1 MVKIAAYL
9 SVIALLVG
17 CGGDSKQ
24 GSDVE
29 TSGVSESEIR
39 IGTHTDLSGPVAIWG
54 VSVTNGAR
62 LRFSEINEAGGVH
75 DRQIRFIVGTP
86 YIAKAI
92 SAANKLINRDGIFA
106 MLMGLGTPANNAIMP
121 IQFAANVPN
130 LFPISGGRKMIMPF
144 HKLKFTQRGTY
155 YDEMRAAVK
164 YFVQRATEA
173 ASLCGLSGYRL
184 WPGDT

>member
-54 VSVTNGAR
+54 VGVTNGAR

-75 DRQIRFIVGTP
+75 DRQIRFIVEDTTYAVP
-86 YIAKAI
+86 KAI
-92 SAANKLINRDGIFA
+92 SAANKPVSYTHL
-106 MLMGLGTPANNAIMP
+106 
-121 IQFAANVPN
+121 
-130 LFPISGGRKMIMPF
+130 
-144 HKLKFTQRGTY
+144 
-155 YDEMRAAVK
+155 RAHE
-164 YFVQRATEA
+164 T
-173 ASLCGLSGYRL
+173 
-184 WPGDT
+184 